1 MFAAVVNLLLIGTK
15 DKVADCI
22 VHFITVEVI
31 MEIPK
36 FYFESMKEPEL

>member
-1 MFAAVVNLLLIGTK
+1 MFAAVVNLTVLGTK
-15 DKVADCI
+15 KTVQDCI
-22 VHFITVEVI
+22 VHFITVEIV